1 MRHAA
6 PTDDRHARLIALLR
20 AIILAGAALAILPL
34 PSMAADGD
42 PTEPPVVVT
51 DPSDDDDDD
60 PDPTPEPT
68 PDPTPQPPPIQKE
81 FIYRS
86 SAITRQYTNYYC
98 VPAAAQ
104 TMWNLITGSDNR
116 TVARQKSLYRQI
128 RKHNR
133 YRYTTKGNDI
143 QGWAWALR
151 RFTGGE
157 YRARAYTSKSK
168 AMAEIAEAIDRTGH
182 PVGIT
187 VHHGSHAWI
196 VLGYKAQPSATDP
209 DKRTIL
215 GFYVS
220 GPLGPGSRDP
230 WRYRYVTMA
239 NFRRY
244 YGKYHER
251 TRKVIWE
258 DKYVLVSD

>member
-1 MRHAA
+1 MRHAT
-6 PTDDRHARLIALLR
+6 PTDDRRARLIALLR
-20 AIILAGAALAILPL
+20 AIVLAAAAVAILPL
-34 PSMAADGD
+34 PSMAAEGD
-42 PTEPPVVVT
+42 PTDPPIVVT
-51 DPSDDDDDD
+51 DPSDDDDE

-68 PDPTPQPPPIQKE
+68 PEPTPQPPPIQKE

-86 SAITRQYTNYYC
+86 AAITRQYTNYWC
-98 VPAAAQ
+98 VPAVTQ
-104 TMWNLITGSDNR
+104 SMWNLIEGVTNR
-116 TVARQKSLYRQI
+116 TYARQKSLYRQI

-133 YRYTTKGNDI
+133 YRYTTKGNDV

-151 RFTGGE
+151 RFTGE
-157 YRARAYTSKSK
+157 DYQARAYASKSR

-187 VHHGSHAWI
+187 INHGSHAWI

-209 DKRTIL
+209 DKRTLL

-220 GPLGPGSRDP
+220 GPLGPNSRDP

-244 YGKYHER
+244 FGKYHER

>member
-1 MRHAA
+1 MRATT
-6 PTDDRHARLIALLR
+6 PDEDGRTRLIALLR
-20 AIILAGAALAILPL
+20 GLVLAAIVVAILPL
-34 PSMAADGD
+34 PALAAEGD
-42 PTEPPVVVT
+42 PTDPPVTVT
-51 DPSDDDDDD
+51 DPTDDDDD
-60 PDPTPEPT
+60 DPTPEPT
-68 PDPTPQPPPIQKE
+68 PEPTPTQPSIQKT

-86 SAITRQYTNYYC
+86 AAITRQYTNYWC
-98 VPAAAQ
+98 VPAATQ
-104 TMWNLITGSDNR
+104 TMWNLIKGISNR
-116 TVARQKSLYRQI
+116 TYARQKSLYRQI

-143 QGWAWALR
+143 QGWAWAMR
-151 RFTGGE
+151 RFTGE
-157 YRARAYTSKSK
+157 DYQARAFTSKSR

-187 VHHGSHAWI
+187 VHHGTHAWI

-209 DKRTIL
+209 DKRQIL

-230 WRYRYVTMA
+230 WRYRYVTMST
-239 NFRRY
+239 FRRY
-244 YGKYHER
+244 YGRYHER

>member
-1 MRHAA
+1 MRTTT
-6 PTDDRHARLIALLR
+6 PDEDRRAGFIALLR
-20 AIILAGAALAILPL
+20 ALLLAAVTLAILPL
-34 PSMAADGD
+34 PALAAGD
-42 PTEPPVVVT
+42 DSPDPPVVVT
-51 DPSDDDDDD
+51 DPTDDDDDD
-60 PDPTPEPT
+60 DDDDPTPEPT
-68 PDPTPQPPPIQKE
+68 PEPTPPPAIQKT

-86 SAITRQYTNYYC
+86 AAITRQYTNYWC
-98 VPAAAQ
+98 VPAATQ
-104 TMWNLITGSDNR
+104 TMWNLITGADNR
-116 TVARQKSLYRQI
+116 SYVRQKALYRQI

-133 YRYTTKGNDI
+133 YRYKTKGNDI

-151 RFTGGE
+151 YHTGE
-157 YRARAYTSKSK
+157 DYRARAYSSKSK
-168 AMAEIAEAIDRTGH
+168 AIREIARAIDRTGH

-196 VLGYKAQPSATDP
+196 VLGYKAKPTASGG
-209 DKRTIL
+209 RTIL

-230 WRYRYVTMA
+230 WRYRYVSMST
-239 NFRRY
+239 FRRH

-258 DKYVLVSD
+258 NKYVLVSD